1 MDVESQKSSKLR
13 FVQLRN
19 SNDASQKFAFPV
31 LD

>member
-1 MDVESQKSSKLR
+1 MDVESQRPSKLH
-13 FVQLRN
+13 FVQLRI